1 MDTMQK
7 LNEGLEKLSGADLI
21 ECDNIE
27 RSQGNMTPIISF
39 SSSYQLRI
47 AAIALNTTPAD
58 LEVLPARQ
66 LNRILLTVNRFLLGN
81 LDDEQIQLM
90 KSEE

>member
-1 MDTMQK
+1 MQK